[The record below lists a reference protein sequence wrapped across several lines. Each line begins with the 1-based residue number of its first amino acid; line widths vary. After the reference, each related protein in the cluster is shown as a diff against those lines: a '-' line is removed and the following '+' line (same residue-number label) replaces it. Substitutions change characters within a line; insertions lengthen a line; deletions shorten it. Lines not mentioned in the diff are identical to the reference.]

1 MLQAR
6 YVSQVSV
13 EHENNYRLNC
23 VQSQTLAGEA
33 KRKAGIDTYFTLCS
47 EIEIY
52 RLILKINH

>member
-1 MLQAR
+1 ML
-6 YVSQVSV
+6 SQVSV
-13 EHENNYRLNC
+13 EPENNYRLNC